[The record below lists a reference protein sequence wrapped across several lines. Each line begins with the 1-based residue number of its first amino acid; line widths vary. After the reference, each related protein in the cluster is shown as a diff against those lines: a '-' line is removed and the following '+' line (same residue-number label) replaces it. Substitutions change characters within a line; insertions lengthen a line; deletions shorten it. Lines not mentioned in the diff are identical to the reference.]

1 VRKINRRGAALVVRV
16 LALIG
21 LGFVLSACLG
31 PGEPDPTGRNP
42 FGSLDRIV
50 ADGDGVRLQGWT
62 IDPST
67 SEPVVVTAWRDGKR
81 VDAVADLP
89 RPDVG
94 AAYPGYGDRHGFD
107 FRVPNLPRGRHTI
120 CAAVDNVG
128 PGEHTRVLGCGDIDV
143 TWSPY
148 GRWDV
153 LSGGSDG
160 RIRMSG
166 WAYDPD
172 AGRPV
177 RVGAV
182 LDGAMLAVVDAT
194 PGFSIDAAA
203 SPGWHDVCLV
213 MGNAGHGSDTW
224 LGCQQVYVPPP
235 AADRR
240 PVAALSAVEP
250 TSRTSLRVS
259 GIAADPDTAAPLQVR
274 LRLTGPG
281 TDRTVTVA
289 TGAGGAFTGTF
300 NGLGDGAYKVCPT
313 ALDAPTVPMWPGS
326 ITGDRVVPCG
336 SAVLGLDGLGTT
348 GEPTWL
354 TDVAPPAGH
363 PNARVERDGGVSVQL
378 FDGNVLW
385 VFGDSLERDAQ
396 NRDLYFRNNTAALG
410 AAGSTTITRD
420 AVVGG
425 APVEFVTPSPS
436 HAAAMA
442 CPADKPVTG
451 LWPMSAS
458 AGTTSGS
465 TQRVVLFFANI
476 CLGGPGQFEDRGV
489 SVVEWT
495 YVAGATTPGTVLR
508 GQILTEF
515 LFGTSQPAWGTAS
528 WTQREAGVDV
538 VYGYDCESPAPT
550 GGVQFPNA
558 WGPCT
563 VGRVPAA
570 NAHLAGSWT
579 WWNGTSWSANR
590 ANAAPMAGIPEPSP
604 STDSKAP
611 VAALNVAYD
620 PNFGRYLMSYSP
632 WPGYTNEIFVR
643 VARTPVGPWSEPV
656 TFRAP
661 GCDDSI
667 GSQRYFCYAGAS
679 HVALS
684 GPGNLGLGFFDQLVA
699 PSPPR
704 GAYRAM
710 QAPFVVAPLG

>member
-1 VRKINRRGAALVVRV
+1 MRKIHQRGVALVGRV
-16 LALIG
+16 LLLVG
-21 LGFVLSACLG
+21 LGLVLSACLG
-31 PGEPDPTGRNP
+31 PGDPDPTGRNP

-67 SEPVVVTAWRDGKR
+67 SEPVVVTAWRDGTR
-81 VDAVADLP
+81 VDVVADLP

-166 WAYDPD
+166 WAADPD

-194 PGFSIDAAA
+194 PGFSLDAAT
-203 SPGWHDVCLV
+203 SPGWHEVCLV
-213 MGNAGHGSDTW
+213 LGNAGHGSDTW
-224 LGCQQVYVPPP
+224 LGCQRVYVPPP

-240 PVAALSAVEP
+240 PVASLSSVAP
-250 TSRTSLRVS
+250 TSRTSVEVRGV
-259 GIAADPDTAAPLQVR
+259 AADPDSAAPVQVR

-289 TGAGGAFTGTF
+289 AGAGGAFSSTF
-300 NGLGDGAYKVCPT
+300 GGLGDGAYKVCPT
-313 ALDAPTVPMWPGS
+313 AIDLPTVPIWPGAV
-326 ITGDRVVPCG
+326 TGDRVVPCG
-336 SAVLGLDGLGTT
+336 SAVLGPDGLGTT
-348 GEPTWL
+348 GEPTSL
-354 TDVAPPAGH
+354 VDVAPPAGH
-363 PNARVERDGGVSVQL
+363 PNARVERDGGVSVRL
-378 FDGNVLW
+378 FDGTVLW
-385 VFGDSLERDAQ
+385 LFGDSLERNAQ
-396 NRDLYFRNNTAALG
+396 NQDLYFRNNTAAL
-410 AAGSTTITRD
+410 ASAGSPTVTRD

-436 HAAAMA
+436 HAAAMG
-442 CPADKPVTG
+442 CPADKPVTA

-458 AGTTSGS
+458 AGTVSGS
-465 TQRVVLFFANI
+465 SQRVVVFFANI

-495 YVAGATTPGTVLR
+495 YVAGATTPGSVLR
-508 GQILTEF
+508 GQVLTEF
-515 LFGTSQPAWGTAS
+515 LFGSSQPSWGTAS

-538 VYGYDCESPAPT
+538 VYGYDCESPAPS
-550 GGVQFPNA
+550 GGVQFPNE

-563 VGRVPAA
+563 VGRVLASS
-570 NAHLAGSWT
+570 AHVAGSWT
-579 WWNGTSWSANR
+579 WWNGASWSASRN
-590 ANAAPMAGIPEPSP
+590 AAAPMAGIPEPSA

-611 VAALNVAYD
+611 VAALNVSYD
-620 PNFGRYLMSYSP
+620 PTFGRYVMAYSP
-632 WPGYTNEIFVR
+632 WPGYTNELFVR

-667 GSQRYFCYAGAS
+667 GSDRYFCYAGGA
-679 HVALS
+679 HLALS
-684 GPGNLGLGFFDQLVA
+684 SPGSIGLGFFDQLVS
-699 PSPPR
+699 PTPPR
-704 GAYRAM
+704 GGYRSM